1 MSTLRENI
9 LKFKRHIDNEV
20 FLYKWLSE
28 EEFEI
33 AKDCILLNI
42 TSEAFVGDITKI
54 PLFSAVMEDL
64 SDTDI
69 PRIKNLITNL
79 STDEI
84 KQIKGKTKELCDIDF
99 SLDFPEFEW
108 GDDD

>member
-1 MSTLRENI
+1 MSTLRED
-9 LKFKRHIDNEV
+9 LLRYKRHIYNAV
-20 FLYKWLSE
+20 FLDKWLSE
-28 EEFEI
+28 KEFEI
-33 AKDCILLNI
+33 AKDCIMLNI
-42 TSEAFVGDITKI
+42 TSETFVGDIAKI

-69 PRIKNLITNL
+69 PRIKKLIADL

-84 KQIKGKTKELCDIDF
+84 KQIKRKAKEFSDIDL
-99 SLDFPEFEW
+99 SLDLPKFEW